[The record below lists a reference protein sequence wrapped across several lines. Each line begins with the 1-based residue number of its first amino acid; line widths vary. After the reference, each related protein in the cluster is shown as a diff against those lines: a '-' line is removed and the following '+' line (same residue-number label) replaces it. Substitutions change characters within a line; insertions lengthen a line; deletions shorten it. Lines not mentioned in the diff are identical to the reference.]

1 MRKLHRFEGPLKDH
15 LYFSPAS
22 TKYFI
27 ESLTDENA
35 FGI

>member
-15 LYFSPAS
+15 YFSPAS

-27 ESLTDENA
+27 KSLTDENA